1 MRIKVDLIFLLS
13 IFIMGFSCISQQ
25 DDPLKRAL
33 SIAGDNRAE
42 LEKVLEHYKQDT
54 LKLKAA
60 CFLIQNMPSHF
71 SAKQEMDS
79 SLWKV
84 YDKHVKIS
92 EKYNWEMSLK
102 WGREIDDLKDIYG
115 FLYSSANSFNTKQ
128 DIKSIYI
135 EPDVRTVKYNL
146 HDYLKN

>member
-1 MRIKVDLIFLLS
+1 M
-13 IFIMGFSCISQQ
+13 
-25 DDPLKRAL
+25 KRAL

-71 SAKQEMDS
+71 SVNQEMDS
-79 SLWKV
+79 ALWKV
-84 YDKHVKIS
+84 YDKHVNIS

-135 EPDVRTVKYNL
+135 EPDVGIVKYNL